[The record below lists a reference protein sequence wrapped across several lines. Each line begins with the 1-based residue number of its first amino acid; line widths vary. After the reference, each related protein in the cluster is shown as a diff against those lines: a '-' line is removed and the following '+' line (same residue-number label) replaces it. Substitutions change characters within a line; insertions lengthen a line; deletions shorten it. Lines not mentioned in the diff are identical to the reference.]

1 MGYAE
6 VALSYTVIISV
17 VYLSSGIFIF
27 LLGLTILRIGSSST
41 PTRAAALILFFA
53 GLGPLLSAT
62 GIILQNTLREGSV
75 VFKTMVENFEYL
87 WEFYFPSVLLFSLSF
102 PKEKWILRK
111 LPLVGFLLFLPYI
124 AHLAMMIF
132 GDSIFNAISSLYKG
146 EPLKGDLPVGG
157 GDFSLSGLNKLL
169 SAVILGLVQMHR
181 GLFSLVNI
189 VYFLL
194 AIVILGGSMRHVINP
209 RIAGQ
214 LRTVLIGLVV
224 SLVAYISTKVLSFFF
239 GGGVPEDV
247 SLALLNLS
255 LIAGG
260 GTIAFAVVRQ
270 QFLGIRYV
278 VRRSV
283 LYSGVTIVFAAL
295 YLIVVKPV
303 SDFFGNY
310 SETSKEAFETGV
322 IILAII
328 AFQPALIRI
337 EEILQN
343 ILLKGKD
350 DTGTK
355 FRNLGSELSSVTNVD
370 ELEGVLRKGFRE
382 ILDSSSVRLMLNGN
396 LTEEEAFVGVLEEI
410 GEPVKRPELLRIEQR
425 KMKTGAKKKVLLGE
439 SGEKIRTDALALLSD
454 PGAPIS
460 NLEVFVPIFKDRRCV
475 GYIGLGE
482 KIYGVHYSN
491 AEMAHLSVLSN
502 QIGVAV
508 ENIRLLA
515 DNVERKLL
523 EEELKIARKVQ
534 VQLLPREAPPI
545 DGYDLYGVAAPSRQM
560 AGDYYDYIFLGGGV
574 LALTIADVSGKGIP
588 ASILTASL
596 HAAIRSNQDAQDNPV
611 AMLDRVNS
619 LLYRSTSPEEFATL
633 FYGVIDLKTGVL
645 RYANAGHEFPFLV
658 SGESAAALEESGMI
672 LGCMEDYPYAENK
685 CKIPKGAS
693 FVLYTDGVTDSESS
707 AGESFGNERL
717 RRVLEAHANLPAKGL
732 CNKVLEEIHHFSREG
747 ESLDDMSLIV
757 LKRL

>member
-1 MGYAE
+1 M
-6 VALSYTVIISV
+6 ALSYTVIISV
-17 VYLSSGIFIF
+17 LYLSSGIFIF

-62 GIILQNTLREGSV
+62 GIILQNTLSQGSV

-111 LPLVGFLLFLPYI
+111 LPLVGFLLFAPYI

-132 GDSIFNAISSLYKG
+132 GDSILNAISSLYKG
-146 EPLKGDLPVGG
+146 DPIRGDLPIGS

-169 SAVILGLVQMHR
+169 SAVILGLVQVHR

-189 VYFLL
+189 VYFVL
-194 AIVILGGSMRHVINP
+194 AIVILGGSLRLVINP

-224 SLVAYISTKVLSFFF
+224 SIVAYTLTKVLSFLF
-239 GGGVPEDV
+239 GQAVPEDL

-278 VRRSV
+278 VRRSI

-295 YLIVVKPV
+295 YLLVVKPV
-303 SDFFGNY
+303 SDFFGKY
-310 SETSKEAFETGV
+310 SMASKEAFETGV

-343 ILLKGKD
+343 ILMKGKD

-355 FRNLGSELSSVTNVD
+355 FKNLGSEISNVTNVE
-370 ELEGVLRKGFRE
+370 ELERVLKKGFRE
-382 ILDSSSVRLMLNGN
+382 ILDASTVRLMLNGN
-396 LTEEEAFVGVLEEI
+396 LGEEEAFVGVLEEI
-410 GEPVKRPELLRIEQR
+410 GEPVKRPELLRIEER
-425 KMKTGAKKKVLLGE
+425 KKKASEKRSGLLGE
-439 SGEKIRTDALALLSD
+439 RSEKFDAGALAILSD
-454 PGAPIS
+454 PDTSIS

-515 DNVERKLL
+515 ENVGRKVL
-523 EEELKIARKVQ
+523 EEELKIARRVQ
-534 VQLLPREAPPI
+534 VQLLPGEAPPI
-545 DGYDLYGVAAPSRQM
+545 DGYDLYGIAVPSRQM
-560 AGDYYDYIFLGGGV
+560 AGDYYDYIFPGNGT

-596 HAAIRSNQDAQDNPV
+596 HAAIRSNEDAQNNPV

-619 LLYRSTSPEEFATL
+619 LLYKSTSPEEFATL
-633 FYGVIDLKTGVL
+633 FYGVVDLKTGVL

-658 SGESAAALEESGMI
+658 SGEGAAALRESGII
-672 LGCMEDYPYAENK
+672 LGCMQDYPYAENT
-685 CKIPKGAS
+685 CTVPRGAS
-693 FVLYTDGVTDSESS
+693 LVLYTDGVTDSESTD
-707 AGESFGNERL
+707 GDSFGSDRL
-717 RRVLEAHANLPAKGL
+717 KGVLEAHADKSAKTL
-732 CNKVLEEIHHFSREG
+732 CTQVLEEISNFSKEG
-747 ESLDDMSLIV
+747 ESLDDMSLII